1 MMLNLYLVYYILKK
15 HGECQSC
22 IFELIQTTMNQSFI
36 LEAREEKKQIIFILL
51 LSLIWVFFLFYF
63 EMKA

>member
-51 LSLIWVFFLFYF
+51 LSLI
-63 EMKA
+63 